1 MSWNYLGAL
10 NTDTEKKEEISG
22 NKMRDTEIKRLMGL
36 QIGRE
41 RTKKTGAWKVN
52 SVSHASSN

>member
-10 NTDTEKKEEISG
+10 NTDTGKKEEISG
-22 NKMRDTEIKRLMGL
+22 NKMRDTEIERLMGL
-36 QIGRE
+36 QMGRE
-41 RTKKTGAWKVN
+41 RIKKTGAWKVN